1 MPTTTLPTPRPDQID
16 RAPDERVNWAHSIPF
31 FLVHV
36 LCFAVVFTG
45 FTTTAVLLFVALF
58 FGRAFFVTAGYHRY
72 FSHKTYKLNR
82 LAEISDNDF
91 VVADGKFMN
100 GWRHGFT
107 LPGNRIGAPR
117 RILDD
122 PRRPDSPYRDFLI
135 EGLNLYA
142 DRESLWATI
151 TVRADPA
158 SWPPDFRLAATVA
171 VAADLC
177 VPVTHDA
184 GLAETLRA
192 EAEGT
197 PSENGRGGLIGRAM
211 GKDAAAAPAKA
222 PLWAIKASWYRL
234 KIISASGDFGS

>member
-1 MPTTTLPTPRPDQID
+1 MDAID
-16 RAPDERVNWAHSIPF
+16 HKKIMNNALARIGAGAIMAEDEDSDLAAQVAAVYFDRVDAMLGMHSWT
-31 FLVHV
+31 
-36 LCFAVVFTG
+36 FAG
-45 FTTTAVLLFVALF
+45 
-58 FGRAFFVTAGYHRY
+58 
-72 FSHKTYKLNR
+72 KTYKLNR

-222 PLWAIKASWYRL
+222 PLWADPLTLARMS
-234 KIISASGDFGS
+234 